1 MRKEKSPAFRQ
12 ASETGASEQDD
23 VITETLRSQKRNA
36 CVREVG
42 QVSVVP
48 QIVRTYIMN
57 VDVYWQMKQ
66 CSQRQFRDQSK
77 TFQNSDSGWSLLL
90 VVSVPLFSAWERKP
104 PLGRRGM
111 PRGLKAKLGAGAG
124 LQPLSL

>member
-1 MRKEKSPAFRQ
+1 MSRLVPSECIDEKGEVPSFCTI

-48 QIVRTYIMN
+48 IICNCIMS
-57 VDVYWQMKQ
+57 VGVSAVKLTTAT
-66 CSQRQFRDQSK
+66 RQ
-77 TFQNSDSGWSLLL
+77 L
-90 VVSVPLFSAWERKP
+90 
-104 PLGRRGM
+104 
-111 PRGLKAKLGAGAG
+111 
-124 LQPLSL
+124 